1 MKWKFLLFSILF
13 LGASLPLLAQDDAF
27 VKEQIRKGYEYY
39 EEGEYYL
46 SLLSFADALEH
57 EPGNIEA
64 TMGRLTVY
72 AELGYKR
79 GVESVIEDIWYDVIG
94 DKEYMLPILRA
105 QAVMYINTLD
115 YDSAQYWLDILE
127 QQDSERLHTEEV
139 SEYRRR
145 IRDEKLVLDDIVAKH
160 DYSFLE
166 EEPPNYPQFY
176 IFIKTLLPSKCYEIP
191 FFNESTAG
199 ELARSLGVIERWEV
213 LEDQLVVVEGHAPRE
228 GDVRAL
234 LLFDMKE
241 RQGAVLRWVIR
252 GSLYVFHKDED
263 FLNTDM
269 RKQVVNDWIARIDK
283 MYTSSEFSPPPPKI
297 KHIFEFSE

>member
-1 MKWKFLLFSILF
+1 VKWKFLLFSILF

-39 EEGEYYL
+39 EEREYNL

-64 TMGRLTVY
+64 LMGRLTVY

-79 GVESVIEDIWYDVIG
+79 GVESVIEDIWYDVVG
-94 DKEYMLPILRA
+94 NKEYMLPILEA

-160 DYSFLE
+160 DYSFLVE
-166 EEPPNYPQFY
+166 KKPSYPQLSLL
-176 IFIKTLLPSKCYEIP
+176 IKILLPSECYEMP
-191 FFNESTAG
+191 FFYESTANRIT
-199 ELARSLGVIERWEV
+199 RSLSVVERWEV
-213 LEDQLVVVEGHAPRE
+213 LEDQLVVIEGYTHRA
-228 GDVRAL
+228 GTVRAL
-234 LLFDMKE
+234 FLFDMKE
-241 RQGAVLRWVIR
+241 RQGAVLNWVI
-252 GSLYVFHKDED
+252 GNGLYVFHKDED
-263 FLNTDM
+263 FLDTDM
-269 RKQVVNDWIARIDK
+269 RKQVVNDWIARINMIYD
-283 MYTSSEFSPPPPKI
+283 SLDFSPPTI
-297 KHIFEFSE
+297 KHIFKFSE

>member
-1 MKWKFLLFSILF
+1 VKWKFLLFSILF

-64 TMGRLTVY
+64 SMGKLTIY
-72 AELGYKR
+72 AEWGRKMQAE
-79 GVESVIEDIWYDVIG
+79 GVIKDIWYDVVG

-105 QAVMYINTLD
+105 QAVMYINIHD
-115 YDSAQYWLDILE
+115 YDSALYWLDILE
-127 QQDSERLHTEEV
+127 QQDSERLYAEEI

-145 IRDEKLVLDDIVAKH
+145 IRDEKLVLDNIVAKH
-160 DYSFLE
+160 DYSFLVE
-166 EEPPNYPQFY
+166 KKLSYPKLSLL
-176 IFIKTLLPSKCYEIP
+176 IKTLLPSKCYEMP
-191 FFNESTAG
+191 FFYESTAKRFT
-199 ELARSLGVIERWEV
+199 RSLSVVERWEV
-213 LEDQLVVVEGHAPRE
+213 LEDQLVVIEGYAHRE
-228 GDVRAL
+228 GTVRAL
-234 LLFDMKE
+234 FLFDMKE
-241 RQGAVLRWVIR
+241 RQGAVLNWVI
-252 GSLYVFHKDED
+252 GNGLYVFHKDED

-283 MYTSSEFSPPPPKI
+283 MYTALDFSPPTI
-297 KHIFEFSE
+297 KYIFEFSE

>member
-64 TMGRLTVY
+64 SMGKLTIY
-72 AELGYKR
+72 AEWGRKMQ
-79 GVESVIEDIWYDVIG
+79 VASVIEDIWYDVVG
-94 DKEYMLPILRA
+94 NKEYMLPILRA

-115 YDSAQYWLDILE
+115 YDSALYWLDILE
-127 QQDSERLHTEEV
+127 QQDSERLHAEEI

-145 IRDEKLVLDDIVAKH
+145 IRDEKLVLDDIVTKH
-160 DYSFLE
+160 DYSFLK
-166 EEPPNYPQFY
+166 EEPPSYPQFY
-176 IFIKTLLPSKCYEIP
+176 IFIKTLLPSKCYEMP
-191 FFNESTAG
+191 FFYESTAG
-199 ELARSLGVIERWEV
+199 EITWALGVIERWEV
-213 LEDQLVVVEGHAPRE
+213 LEDQLVVIEGHAPRE
-228 GDVRAL
+228 GEVRAL
-234 LLFDMKE
+234 LLFDMEE
-241 RQGAVLRWVIR
+241 RQGAVLRWFI
-252 GSLYVFHKDED
+252 GYGLYVFHKDED
-263 FLNTDM
+263 FLSTDM

-283 MYTSSEFSPPPPKI
+283 MYTSSEFSPPTPTI